1 MYGRYVKEKL
11 ECEELE
17 QTNADGGQMVVKLT
31 QQELE
36 H

>member
-1 MYGRYVKEKL
+1 MYGHYVKEKL

-17 QTNADGGQMVVKLT
+17 QTNVDGGQMVVKLT